1 MKLAINMITALMLIF
16 TSFAF
21 SQEDDETFTIKDI
34 KDTTYTIKG
43 TQAGLDFTDFKGK
56 IVFLDFFGHQ
66 CPPCLASIDIY
77 KNIQEKYKDDIV
89 VLGVEVQGLTSEEL
103 QEFGKSKE
111 INYRLVSQ
119 DEAYDFLNYITVR
132 AEWEGSI
139 PFLLIIDDKGV
150 VQLMHTG
157 MIDEKTFE
165 EIIAELKKPQEPK
178 AS

>member
-34 KDTTYTIKG
+34 KGTTYTIKG
-43 TQAGLDFTDFKGK
+43 TQAGLDFADFKGK

-103 QEFGKSKE
+103 QGFGKSKE

-119 DEAYDFLNYITVR
+119 DEAYNFLNYITVR

-165 EIIAELKKPQEPK
+165 EIITELKKPQEPK

>member
-1 MKLAINMITALMLIF
+1 MKFVINMITALMLIF

-21 SQEDDETFTIKDI
+21 SQENDETFSIKDI
-34 KDTTYTIKG
+34 EGTTYTIKG
-43 TQAGLDFTDFKGK
+43 TKEGLDFVDLKGK
-56 IVFLDFFGHQ
+56 IIFLDFFGHQ

-77 KNIQEKYKDDIV
+77 KNIQEKYKDDVV
-89 VLGVEVQGLTSEEL
+89 VLGMEVQGLTNEEL
-103 QEFGKSKE
+103 KEFGESKK

-165 EIIAELKKPQEPK
+165 EIIGELKKPQKSK

>member
-34 KDTTYTIKG
+34 KGTTYTIKG

-89 VLGVEVQGLTSEEL
+89 VLGSRGT
-103 QEFGKSKE
+103 
-111 INYRLVSQ
+111 
-119 DEAYDFLNYITVR
+119 R
-132 AEWEGSI
+132 A
-139 PFLLIIDDKGV
+139 
-150 VQLMHTG
+150 HR
-157 MIDEKTFE
+157 
-165 EIIAELKKPQEPK
+165 
-178 AS
+178 